1 MVLSDSS
8 RQVLSFSV
16 PAPKHRLAG
25 LAVAVKE
32 GPATLQFDTSPVS
45 QGLDRQIPFHGSRA
59 IRKRHSWRRPPR
71 GKPRANTT
79 FCRPKQLPWPLSL
92 YQSAIGKKYAM
103 AISGIGLLGFVVVHM
118 IGNLHLYEGPVQVHE
133 YGEAL
138 RDLGGHL
145 APRTFLLW
153 VMRLGLIAMFAIHIH
168 SAYSLSRMSL
178 KADDSYSGKR
188 NYTAANFASRTMR
201 WTGPIVLLY
210 LLFHLAD
217 LTWGW
222 WLGDEYVRGDIY
234 HNVVESMS
242 SLPVAI
248 IYIVAN
254 VALAVHIFHGTWSM
268 FQTLGINNPKFN
280 DLRRGIAGT
289 LAAVILVGNLS
300 FPIAVQAGLLN
311 EDNRSVPVGE
321 FNPDSHASTA
331 PAAPGSTGESS

>member
-1 MVLSDSS
+1 MA
-8 RQVLSFSV
+8 QT
-16 PAPKHRLAG
+16 APPRSGTGQQHD
-25 LAVAVKE
+25 VA
-32 GPATLQFDTSPVS
+32 PV
-45 QGLDRQIPFHGSRA
+45 H
-59 IRKRHSWRRPPR
+59 RRPR
-71 GKPRANTT
+71 
-79 FCRPKQLPWPLSL
+79 QLPWPLNI

-103 AISGIGLLGFVVVHM
+103 AITGIGLLGFVVVHM
-118 IGNLHLYEGPVQVHE
+118 IGNLHLYEGPVQIHE

-153 VMRLGLIAMFAIHIH
+153 LMRLGLMGMFVIHIH

-178 KADDSYSGKR
+178 KADDSYAGKR
-188 NYTAANFASRTMR
+188 NYIAADFASRTMR

-222 WLGDEYVRGDIY
+222 WLGDEYARGDIY

-268 FQTLGINNPKFN
+268 FQSLGLNNPKFN
-280 DLRRGIAGT
+280 DLRRSIAGG
-289 LAAVILVGNLS
+289 LAALILIGNLS
-300 FPIAVQAGLLN
+300 FPIAVQAGLIN

-321 FNPDSHASTA
+321 FSSDPGHTA
-331 PAAPGSTGESS
+331 PAAPGNNNAPGNQPNTAPVTPGNSNGPGESNA